1 MNKNTKKQ
9 WALAIGF
16 ALSAAAFPP
25 APVHAAGGYWV
36 CDNDWWDS
44 SSCWSDGGQPQNG
57 DSAFLIQSDGAYR
70 SVSYRT
76 SDPSAV
82 LNGLVIDATG
92 GGMMV
97 LWQSQDPLAANYEVI
112 GIDGTG
118 VFAQDG
124 GTNTVGSDLYLGYNS
139 TGSGTYYLVNTGS
152 LSVGTNEYIG
162 FSSTGIFIQDGPTH
176 TVGSDLYLGYNSTGS
191 GTYDLSSGSLSVA
204 GSEHIGDFGSG
215 AFVQRGGTH
224 TVGGDLYLG
233 YNSTGSGTYYLGGT
247 GTLNVGGSIVNG
259 AGTGSLILDG
269 GTLTV
274 GSSGS
279 GGSIEVD
286 NLVLGQ
292 ATGSNVSFNLTPT
305 GLFQGASK
313 VANTLAVAQLILGYS
328 GTGAFTQSG
337 GTNTVDGYVS
347 DPSV

>member
-92 GGMMV
+92 GGMMA

-118 VFAQDG
+118 IFAQDG
-124 GTNTVGSDLYLGYNS
+124 GTN
-139 TGSGTYYLVNTGS
+139 
-152 LSVGTNEYIG
+152 
-162 FSSTGIFIQDGPTH
+162 

-233 YNSTGSGTYYLGGT
+233 YNSTGSGTYYLVGT

-279 GGSIEVD
+279 GGSIEGGNPV
-286 NLVLGQ
+286 G
-292 ATGSNVSFNLTPT
+292 
-305 GLFQGASK
+305 GA
-313 VANTLAVAQLILGYS
+313 AWR
-328 GTGAFTQSG
+328 
-337 GTNTVDGYVS
+337 
-347 DPSV
+347 

>member
-9 WALAIGF
+9 WALAIGI

-92 GGMMV
+92 GGMMA

-118 VFAQDG
+118 IFAQDG
-124 GTNTVGSDLYLGYNS
+124 GTHTVGGDLYLDGHGDPLS
-139 TGSGTYYLVNTGS
+139 ISIDGVTGLIPSGTYYL
-152 LSVGTNEYIG
+152 LDMVGT
-162 FSSTGIFIQDGPTH
+162 
-176 TVGSDLYLGYNSTGS
+176 
-191 GTYDLSSGSLSVA
+191 GSLSVA
-204 GSEHIGDFGSG
+204 GSEHIGDFGTGVFTQS
-215 AFVQRGGTH
+215 GGTH
-224 TVGGDLYLG
+224 TVGGGLYLG
-233 YNSTGSGTYYLGGT
+233 YNSTGS
-247 GTLNVGGSIVNG
+247 
-259 AGTGSLILDG
+259 
-269 GTLTV
+269 
-274 GSSGS
+274 
-279 GGSIEVD
+279 
-286 NLVLGQ
+286 
-292 ATGSNVSFNLTPT
+292 
-305 GLFQGASK
+305 
-313 VANTLAVAQLILGYS
+313 
-328 GTGAFTQSG
+328 
-337 GTNTVDGYVS
+337 
-347 DPSV
+347 